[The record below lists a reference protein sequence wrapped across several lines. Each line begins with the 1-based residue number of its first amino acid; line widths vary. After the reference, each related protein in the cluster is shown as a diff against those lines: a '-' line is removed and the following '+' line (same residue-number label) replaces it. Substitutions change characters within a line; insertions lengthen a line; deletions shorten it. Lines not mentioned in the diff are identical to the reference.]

1 MDPYSYCVALTDSG
15 DYSLDNTEL
24 AGGWPVLEICK
35 RVLNTPKGSFLPDP
49 NFGLDTSFLR
59 KIEPNTAV
67 RFIAAVRAALRD
79 YTSAGIIDDL
89 QIKADFVGDRLIYDV
104 SADDPRASTAA
115 RRRISVKGE
124 IRV

>member
-1 MDPYSYCVALTDSG
+1 MEPYSYCVALTDSG

-79 YTSAGIIDDL
+79 YTSAGVMADL
-89 QIKADFVGDRLIYDV
+89 QIKADFVGDRLIYDI
-104 SADDPRASTAA
+104 SAVDPRASVVK
-115 RRRISVKGE
+115 REKDSIKGE